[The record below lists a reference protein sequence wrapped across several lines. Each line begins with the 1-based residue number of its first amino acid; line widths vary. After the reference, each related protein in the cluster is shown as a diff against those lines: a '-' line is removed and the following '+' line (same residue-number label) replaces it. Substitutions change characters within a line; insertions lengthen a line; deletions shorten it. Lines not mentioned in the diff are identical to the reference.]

1 MTPENPPSGEKPKKN
16 TLNMTLLLRPK
27 PAVEVETS
35 AGRIYL
41 YAPRVR
47 DITDFGTLEP
57 GDAVSQIRAFL
68 PNIGSLVVQSDEA
81 PERIPLDAVIA
92 ADLSNGEIE
101 RIADVY
107 AQSSALQ
114 ATREGSQ
121 DRKPVMREADEMASA
136 YLVRLLKAKI
146 DDYHL
151 SAKRLHKSLL
161 GSNRGLFD
169 QVRKSTSALG
179 STLSA
184 YEELTKFTKPTT
196 LDVHPIQTDHFSK
209 VNDILAEQARERAEE
224 RAEEM
229 EMTRLTGQMT
239 AESAKTLK
247 DLAEAAT
254 TLMEQMDERD
264 RRAAQ
269 STRKQI
275 TIAVWSVG
283 ISAVLALFALI
294 VSSFA
299 YFQERNNN
307 ISGDQWQA
315 KLLTVIEQGNQQRS
329 AVERE
334 NQALR
339 AQMKALDARIVD
351 MEAAQ
356 RAAAEASSAASAARY
371 ETTPSSTRPPL

>member
-1 MTPENPPSGEKPKKN
+1 MTQENSPSGDAPKKT
-16 TLNMTLLLRPK
+16 TLKLLLRST
-27 PAVEVETS
+27 PATDVETS

-41 YAPRVR
+41 YPLRMR
-47 DITDFGTLEP
+47 DMTDFEKLEP

-68 PNIGSLVVQSDEA
+68 PSIGSLTVESDEA
-81 PERIPLDAVIA
+81 PERVPLDAGIA
-92 ADLSNGEIE
+92 DGLSDDEIE
-101 RIADVY
+101 RAADAY
-107 AQSSALQ
+107 TKSSAWQ
-114 ATREGSQ
+114 TIRDGSQ
-121 DRKPVMREADEMASA
+121 ERKSVVQEAGETASA
-136 YLVRLLKAKI
+136 FLVRLLKAEVEN
-146 DDYHL
+146 YHQRTKRMHDKMFG
-151 SAKRLHKSLL
+151 SARGLFDQVQKSA
-161 GSNRGLFD
+161 SLFD

-184 YEELTKFTKPTT
+184 YEELTKFTKPAP
-196 LDVHPIQTDHFSK
+196 LEIQPIRTDYFDAL
-209 VNDILAEQARERAEE
+209 NRQMAQQARERAEE

-264 RRAAQ
+264 RRTDQ

-294 VSSFA
+294 VSGLA
-299 YFQERNNN
+299 YFQDRDN
-307 ISGDQWQA
+307 ITSGDQWQA
-315 KLLTVIEQGNQQRS
+315 KLLTAIEQNNQQRS
-329 AVERE
+329 IVERE

-339 AQMKALDARIVD
+339 EQVKSLDARIAD
-351 MEAAQ
+351 LETAQHAAVKST
-356 RAAAEASSAASAARY
+356 SSKQK
-371 ETTPSSTRPPL
+371 PD